1 LSLSYR
7 GSRHEVVDGTT
18 IWSLARGRICTYMG
32 PLLLYLDAVTVPVPD
47 LDEGMAFYCAVLGH
61 DLLCAG
67 FSSDASLARLARD
80 SRC

>member
-1 LSLSYR
+1 
-7 GSRHEVVDGTT
+7 
-18 IWSLARGRICTYMG
+18 MG
-32 PLLLYLDAVTVPVPD
+32 PLLLCLDAVTVPVPD